1 MEALQG
7 ALRRPWGCPADT
19 VRRPCLG
26 LKKATTPEGI
36 RLDVHALAGPR
47 TGLNRASR
55 WPQTGLQHAFR
66 MTPHTCRTLLKL
78 LRGLLRPS

>member
-19 VRRPCLG
+19 VRRAMPG
-26 LKKATTPEGI
+26 PEEGYHPEGI
-36 RLDVHALAGPR
+36 RLDAHALAGPR